1 MCSLLSL
8 RITVCRSSFDF
19 SAKLTKPLVRR
30 ALLDA
35 PENIATLIRVVTSRL
50 FNLIVDHTFPSS
62 TSDSVSAFASSF
74 MKTGSSSTDR
84 NTTKEVLNCL
94 RILQRVLPVIFEV
107 EGESNAFELEVL
119 WKKPEFEDG
128 AGDNP
133 QSSETPQFVIDDDD
147 DSEAEGGVPEP
158 AASTQPTRKELP
170 ALGEKLFSA
179 IIDLLFCCGFT
190 LPKKI
195 QVDHYKIN
203 YVIWYVIRKTQVCN
217 LLKISKGEGCWFH
230 DRSRP

>member
-1 MCSLLSL
+1 
-8 RITVCRSSFDF
+8 
-19 SAKLTKPLVRR
+19 
-30 ALLDA
+30 LLDA

-62 TSDSVSAFASSF
+62 TNDSVSAFASSF
-74 MKTGSSSTDR
+74 MKTATSSTDR

-94 RILQRVLPVIFEV
+94 RILQRVLPVVFEV

-119 WKKPEFEDG
+119 WKKPESEDG
-128 AGDNP
+128 AGDL
-133 QSSETPQFVIDDDD
+133 QSETPQFVIDDDE
-147 DSEAEGGVPEP
+147 DSEGEGNVAEP
-158 AASTQPTRKELP
+158 ASSTQAKLKKDLP
-170 ALGEKLFSA
+170 ALGEKLLRA

-203 YVIWYVIRKTQVCN
+203 YVIWCVIRKTQFYN
-217 LLKISKGEGCWFH
+217 LLKISKGERCWFYS
-230 DRSRP
+230 RSRP